1 MVKDFYHKREEETLM
16 YEIKIEN
23 CNNIAEGEL
32 VIEDGK
38 LNILY
43 GINGTGKTT
52 IAKAIEYS
60 KAPQKINELQ
70 SFFTDNPASV
80 SISPEVGK
88 ILVFNEDFVKDI
100 VFKEDEVIQNSFEVF
115 LKTSNYSQKKAQL
128 DQRLQS
134 LHNIMKQDEEIQ
146 ELQRLLSQIAGKFKR
161 NANGKLSKTGVY
173 KSVLSKSNLYN
184 IPEELDSYRPF
195 ITNTEINIPW
205 IDWKSKG
212 DVFDVGDDCPYCSE
226 TLNRPVHNQ
235 RKEVFKKTY
244 KKADSQNLK
253 DLLDLLESLKM
264 YVKLEKYDEL
274 VSYVKTDVPEDII
287 SAILE
292 KLLLE
297 LDVML
302 KRFEAIA
309 EFGNRRIV
317 LADISKLDLQINEM
331 EIPKSFFE
339 IFGGEKIENVIKR
352 INDQVLELRSEAA
365 VLKREMGALK
375 GVMQAT
381 IWASQTDINEFLKTA
396 GINYEVVIFAED
408 ETNSRTILKQCFS
421 EEKTNVTKI
430 RDHLSWGEKNAF
442 ALILFMYYAVMQ
454 KPDLIILDDPISSF
468 DTNKKFAIL
477 HRMFKNIGK
486 RDVTLEGK
494 TVLFLTHDF
503 EPITDFIVV
512 GKLGEEKAQASFICN
527 EHGIVRAHMIDPNT
541 DVKLITTECSE
552 IAQNTDINIVSRVA
566 FLRKLSELNGRN
578 KEWDL
583 VYEILSCLIHA
594 SEIRR
599 KIGNNTYIDIDPVD
613 IALGMSKIKEYISD
627 FDYDELKNNIY
638 TKEGIKGL
646 YVIETNAYLKVQL
659 FREMN
664 EILFHNEVKITQM
677 DNAWYKFIDE
687 TYHIENDY
695 LHFLDIIKFNIVPSY
710 IIDNVDKIV
719 SEI

>member
-1 MVKDFYHKREEETLM
+1 MHQ
-16 YEIKIEN
+16 IKIEN
-23 CNNIAEGEL
+23 CNNISEGEL

-60 KAPQKINELQ
+60 KDPQKIEALQ
-70 SFFTDNPASV
+70 SFFTEDPASV

-115 LKTSNYSQKKAQL
+115 LKTPNYSQKKAQL
-128 DQRLQS
+128 DQHLQS

-146 ELQRLLSQIAGKFKR
+146 ELQRLLGQIAGKFKR

-212 DVFDVGDDCPYCSE
+212 DAFDVGDGCPYCSE
-226 TLNRPVHNQ
+226 SLNRSVHNQ
-235 RKEVFKKTY
+235 RKEVFKNTY

-253 DLLDLLESLKM
+253 DLLDLLESLRI
-264 YVKLEKYDEL
+264 YVRPEKYDEL

-302 KRFEAIA
+302 NRFSAIV

-317 LADISKLDLQINEM
+317 LADISKLDQQINEM

-352 INDQVLELRSEAA
+352 INDQVFELRSEATI
-365 VLKREMGALK
+365 LKREMGALK

-381 IWASQTDINEFLKTA
+381 IRASQTDINEFLKTA
-396 GINYEVVIFAED
+396 GINYELVILAED

-421 EEKTNVTKI
+421 EEKTAVTKI

-454 KPDLIILDDPISSF
+454 DPDLIILDDPISSF

-486 RDVTLEGK
+486 RDISLEGK

-527 EHGIVRAHMIDPNT
+527 EHGIVRAHKIDPNS

-552 IAQNTDINIVSRVA
+552 IAKNTDINIVSRVA

-578 KEWDL
+578 GEWDL

-594 SEIRR
+594 SEIKR
-599 KIGNNTYIDIDPVD
+599 KVGNTTYIDIEPED
-613 IALGMSKIKEYISD
+613 IALGISKIKEYIPD

-638 TKEGIKGL
+638 TKEGIKNL
-646 YVIETNAYLKVQL
+646 YGIETNAYLKIQL

-664 EILFHNEVKITQM
+664 EILTHNEVKITQM
-677 DNAWYKFIDE
+677 DNAWYKYIDE

-695 LHFLDIIKFNIVPSY
+695 LHFLDVIKFNIVPSY
-710 IIDNVDKIV
+710 IIDNVDEIV
-719 SEI
+719 SGI

>member
-1 MVKDFYHKREEETLM
+1 M
-16 YEIKIEN
+16 YQIRIDN

-32 VIEDGK
+32 TIENGK

-52 IAKAIEYS
+52 IAKAIEFS
-60 KAPQKINELQ
+60 KESQKIEELR
-70 SFFTDNPASV
+70 SFFAENPASV

-88 ILVFNEDFVKDI
+88 ILVFNEDFVRDI

-115 LKTSNYSQKKAQL
+115 LKTPNYSQKKAQL
-128 DQRLQS
+128 DQHLQA

-146 ELQRLLSQIAGKFKR
+146 DLQRLLEQIAGKFKR
-161 NANGKLSKTGVY
+161 NSNGKLSKTGVY

-184 IPEELDSYRPF
+184 IPEELDSYRLF
-195 ITNTEINIPW
+195 ITNTDINISW

-212 DVFDVGDDCPYCSE
+212 DAYDIGDSCPYCSE
-226 TLNRPVHNQ
+226 TLNRTVHNR
-235 RKEVFKKTY
+235 RKEIFKETY
-244 KKADSQNLK
+244 KKTDSQNLK
-253 DLLDLLESLKM
+253 DLLELLESLRI
-264 YVKLEKYDEL
+264 YVKPDKYDEL
-274 VSYVKTDVPEDII
+274 ITYVKTDVPEDII

-292 KLLLE
+292 KFLLE

-302 KRFEAIA
+302 KRFATIV

-317 LADISKLDLQINEM
+317 LADISRLDQQITEM
-331 EIPKSFFE
+331 EIPENFFE
-339 IFGGEKIENVIKR
+339 ILGGEKSESITRR
-352 INDQVLELRSEAA
+352 INAQVSELRSEAA

-381 IWASQTDINEFLKTA
+381 IQASQTDINEFLKTA
-396 GINYEVVIFAED
+396 GINYELVILAED

-421 EEKTNVTKI
+421 EERTDVTKI

-454 KPDLIILDDPISSF
+454 NPDLIILDDPISSF
-468 DTNKKFAIL
+468 DTNKKYAIL

-486 RDVTLEGK
+486 RDVSLEGK

-512 GKLGEEKAQASFICN
+512 GKLGEERAQASFICN
-527 EHGIVRAHMIDPNT
+527 EHGVVRAHRIDPNS
-541 DVKLITTECSE
+541 DVKLITIECSE
-552 IAQNTDINIVSRVA
+552 IAKNTNINIVSRVA
-566 FLRKLSELNGRN
+566 FLRKLSELNGRSG
-578 KEWDL
+578 EWDL

-594 SEIRR
+594 NAIKR
-599 KIGNNTYIDIDPVD
+599 KIGTNTYIDITPEE
-613 IALGMSKIKEYISD
+613 IALGISKIREYIPD
-627 FDYDELKNNIY
+627 FDYDELKNIIY
-638 TKEGIKGL
+638 TKDGIKNL
-646 YVIETNAYLKVQL
+646 YGIETNAYLKVQL

-664 EILFHNEVKITQM
+664 EILSQNEVRITQM
-677 DNAWYKFIDE
+677 DGAWYKFIDE

-710 IIDNVDKIV
+710 IIDNVDEIV
-719 SEI
+719 CRI

>member
-1 MVKDFYHKREEETLM
+1 M
-16 YEIKIEN
+16 YQIKIKN

-32 VIEDGK
+32 VVEQGK

-52 IAKAIEYS
+52 IAKAIEFS
-60 KAPQKINELQ
+60 KEPQKIEELQ
-70 SFFTDNPASV
+70 SFFTENWASV
-80 SISPEVGK
+80 SISPEIGK
-88 ILVFNEDFVKDI
+88 ILVFNEDFVRDI

-115 LKTSNYSQKKAQL
+115 LKTPNYSQKKEQL
-128 DQRLQS
+128 DQHLQA

-146 ELQRLLSQIAGKFKR
+146 ELQRLLDQIAGKFKR

-212 DVFDVGDDCPYCSE
+212 DAFDVGDGCPYCSE
-226 TLNRPVHNQ
+226 ALNRSVHNQ

-253 DLLDLLESLKM
+253 DLLDLLESLRI
-264 YVKLEKYDEL
+264 YVKPEKYDEL

-302 KRFEAIA
+302 KRFAAIV

-317 LADISKLDLQINEM
+317 LADISKLDQQINEM

-381 IWASQTDINEFLKTA
+381 IQASQTDINEFLKTA
-396 GINYEVVIFAED
+396 GINYELVILAED

-421 EEKTNVTKI
+421 EERTDVTKI

-454 KPDLIILDDPISSF
+454 SPDLIILDDPISSF
-468 DTNKKFAIL
+468 DTNKKYAIL

-486 RDVTLEGK
+486 RDVSLEGK

-512 GKLGEEKAQASFICN
+512 GKLGEERAQASFICN
-527 EHGIVRAHMIDPNT
+527 EHGIVRAHKIDPNS
-541 DVKLITTECSE
+541 DVKLITIECSE
-552 IAQNTDINIVSRVA
+552 IAKNTDINIVSRVA

-578 KEWDL
+578 GDWDL

-594 SEIRR
+594 NEIRR
-599 KIGNNTYIDIDPVD
+599 KIGNNTYINIAPED
-613 IALGMSKIKEYISD
+613 IALGVSKIKEYIPD

-638 TKEGIKGL
+638 TKEGIKNL
-646 YVIETNAYLKVQL
+646 YDAETNAYLKVQL

-664 EILFHNEVKITQM
+664 EILTRNEVKITQM
-677 DNAWYKFIDE
+677 DGAWYKFIDE

-710 IIDNVDKIV
+710 IIDNVDEIV
-719 SEI
+719 SGI

>member
-1 MVKDFYHKREEETLM
+1 MISEEGIFM
-16 YEIKIEN
+16 YQIKIKN

-32 VIEDGK
+32 VVEQGK

-52 IAKAIEYS
+52 IAKAIEFS
-60 KAPQKINELQ
+60 KEPQKIEELQ
-70 SFFTDNPASV
+70 SFFTENWASV
-80 SISPEVGK
+80 SISPEIGK
-88 ILVFNEDFVKDI
+88 ILVFNEDFVRDI

-115 LKTSNYSQKKAQL
+115 LKTPNYSQKKEQL
-128 DQRLQS
+128 DQHLQA

-146 ELQRLLSQIAGKFKR
+146 ELQRLLDQIAGKFKR

-212 DVFDVGDDCPYCSE
+212 DAFDVGDGCPYCSE
-226 TLNRPVHNQ
+226 ALNRSVHNQ

-253 DLLDLLESLKM
+253 DLLDLLESLRI
-264 YVKLEKYDEL
+264 YVKPEKYDEL

-302 KRFEAIA
+302 KRFAAIV

-317 LADISKLDLQINEM
+317 LADISKLDQQINEM

-381 IWASQTDINEFLKTA
+381 IQASQTDINEFLKTA
-396 GINYEVVIFAED
+396 GINYELVILAED

-421 EEKTNVTKI
+421 EERTDVTKI

-454 KPDLIILDDPISSF
+454 SPDLIILDDPISSF
-468 DTNKKFAIL
+468 DTNKKYAIL

-486 RDVTLEGK
+486 RDVSLEGK

-512 GKLGEEKAQASFICN
+512 GKLGEERAQASFICN
-527 EHGIVRAHMIDPNT
+527 EHGIVRAHKIDPNS
-541 DVKLITTECSE
+541 DVKLITIECSE
-552 IAQNTDINIVSRVA
+552 IAKNTDINIVSRVA

-578 KEWDL
+578 GDWDL

-594 SEIRR
+594 NEIRR
-599 KIGNNTYIDIDPVD
+599 KIGNNTYINIAPED
-613 IALGMSKIKEYISD
+613 IALGVSKIKEYIPD

-638 TKEGIKGL
+638 TKEGIKNL
-646 YVIETNAYLKVQL
+646 YDAETNAYLKVQL

-664 EILFHNEVKITQM
+664 EILTRNEVKITQM
-677 DNAWYKFIDE
+677 DGAWYKFIDE

-710 IIDNVDKIV
+710 IIDNVDEIV
-719 SEI
+719 SGI

>member
-1 MVKDFYHKREEETLM
+1 M
-16 YEIKIEN
+16 YQIKIEN

-32 VIEDGK
+32 AIEGGK

-52 IAKAIEYS
+52 IAKAIEFS
-60 KAPQKINELQ
+60 KEPQKIEELQ
-70 SFFTDNPASV
+70 SYFTENLASV
-80 SISPEVGK
+80 SINPEIGK
-88 ILVFNEDFVKDI
+88 ILVFNEDFVRDI
-100 VFKEDEVIQNSFEVF
+100 VFKEDEVIQDSFEVF
-115 LKTSNYSQKKAQL
+115 LKTPNYSQKKAQL
-128 DQRLQS
+128 DQRLQA
-134 LHNIMKQDEEIQ
+134 LHNIMRQDEEIQ
-146 ELQRLLSQIAGKFKR
+146 ELQRLLDQIAGKFKR

-212 DVFDVGDDCPYCSE
+212 DTFDVGDGCPYCSE
-226 TLNRPVHNQ
+226 TLNRSLHNQ

-253 DLLDLLESLKM
+253 DLLDLLESLRI
-264 YVKLEKYDEL
+264 YVKPDKYDEL
-274 VSYVKTDVPEDII
+274 VSYIKTDVPEDII

-302 KRFEAIA
+302 KRFAAIV

-317 LADISKLDLQINEM
+317 IADISKLDQQINEM

-381 IWASQTDINEFLKTA
+381 IQASQTDINEFLKTA
-396 GINYEVVIFAED
+396 GINYELVILAED

-421 EEKTNVTKI
+421 EERTDVTKI

-454 KPDLIILDDPISSF
+454 SPDLIILDDPISSF
-468 DTNKKFAIL
+468 DTNKKYAIL

-486 RDVTLEGK
+486 KDVSLEGK

-527 EHGIVRAHMIDPNT
+527 EHGIVKAHRIDPNS
-541 DVKLITTECSE
+541 DVKLITMECSE
-552 IAQNTDINIVSRVA
+552 IAKNTDINIVSRVA
-566 FLRKLSELNGRN
+566 FLRKLSELNGRDGD
-578 KEWDL
+578 WDL

-594 SEIRR
+594 NEIKR
-599 KIGNNTYIDIDPVD
+599 KLGNNTYINIAPED
-613 IALGMSKIKEYISD
+613 IALGVSKIKEYIPD
-627 FDYDELKNNIY
+627 FDYDELKNTIY
-638 TKEGIKGL
+638 TKEGIKNL
-646 YVIETNAYLKVQL
+646 YDAETNAYLKVQL

-664 EILFHNEVKITQM
+664 EILTQNEVRITQM
-677 DNAWYKFIDE
+677 DGAWYKFIDE

-710 IIDNVDKIV
+710 IVDNVDKIV

>member
-1 MVKDFYHKREEETLM
+1 MIFESSKRGGNLM
-16 YEIKIEN
+16 YQIKIEN

-32 VIEDGK
+32 TIEDGK

-52 IAKAIEYS
+52 IAKAIEFS
-60 KAPQKINELQ
+60 KEPQKIEELQ
-70 SFFTDNPASV
+70 SFFTENSASV
-80 SISPEVGK
+80 SISPEIGK
-88 ILVFNEDFVKDI
+88 ILVFNEDFVRDI

-115 LKTSNYSQKKAQL
+115 LKTPNYSQKKAQL
-128 DQRLQS
+128 DQHLQA

-146 ELQRLLSQIAGKFKR
+146 ELQKLLDQIAGKFKR
-161 NANGKLSKTGVY
+161 NTNGKLSKTGVY

-184 IPEELDSYRPF
+184 IPAELDSYRPF
-195 ITNTEINIPW
+195 ITNAEINIPW

-212 DVFDVGDDCPYCSE
+212 DAFDIGDGCPYCSE
-226 TLNRPVHNQ
+226 TLNRVVHNQ

-244 KKADSQNLK
+244 KKAESQNLK
-253 DLLDLLESLKM
+253 DLLDLLENLRI
-264 YVKLEKYDEL
+264 YVKPEKYDEL
-274 VSYVKTDVPEDII
+274 VSYVKTDVPEDVI

-297 LDVML
+297 LDVLL
-302 KRFEAIA
+302 KRFAAIV
-309 EFGNRRIV
+309 EFGNRRIA
-317 LADISKLDLQINEM
+317 LADISKLDQQINEM

-339 IFGGEKIENVIKR
+339 IFGGEKTESVIKR
-352 INDQVLELRSEAA
+352 INDQVFELRSEAA

-375 GVMQAT
+375 GIMQAT
-381 IWASQTDINEFLKTA
+381 IQASQTDINEFLKTA
-396 GINYEVVIFAED
+396 GINYELVILAED

-421 EEKTNVTKI
+421 EERTDVTKI

-454 KPDLIILDDPISSF
+454 NPDLIILDDPISSF
-468 DTNKKFAIL
+468 DTNKKYAIL

-486 RDVTLEGK
+486 RDVSLEGK

-512 GKLGEEKAQASFICN
+512 GKIGEEKAQASFICN
-527 EHGIVRAHMIDPNT
+527 EHGIVKANKIDPNS
-541 DVKLITTECSE
+541 DVKLITIECSE
-552 IAQNTDINIVSRVA
+552 IAKNTEINIVSRVA

-578 KEWDL
+578 GDWDL

-594 SEIRR
+594 NEIKR
-599 KIGNNTYIDIDPVD
+599 KIGNNTYISIDPED
-613 IALGMSKIKEYISD
+613 IALGISKIKEYIPD
-627 FDYDELKNNIY
+627 FDYDKLKNNIY
-638 TKEGIKGL
+638 TKESVKNL
-646 YVIETNAYLKVQL
+646 YNAETNAYLKVQL

-664 EILFHNEVKITQM
+664 EILTHNEVRITQM
-677 DNAWYKFIDE
+677 DDAWYKFIDE

-710 IIDNVDKIV
+710 IIDNVDEIV
-719 SEI
+719 SGI

>member
-1 MVKDFYHKREEETLM
+1 MYH
-16 YEIKIEN
+16 IKIEN
-23 CNNIAEGEL
+23 CNNIVEGEL
-32 VIEDGK
+32 DIEDGK

-52 IAKAIEYS
+52 IAKAIEFS
-60 KAPQKINELQ
+60 KEPQKIEELQ
-70 SFFTDNPASV
+70 SFFTENPASV
-80 SISPEVGK
+80 SINPEIGK
-88 ILVFNEDFVKDI
+88 ILVFNEDFVRHI

-115 LKTSNYSQKKAQL
+115 LKTSKYSQKKAQL
-128 DQRLQS
+128 DQHLQA

-146 ELQRLLSQIAGKFKR
+146 ELQRLLDQIVGKFKR
-161 NANGKLSKTGVY
+161 TTNGKLSKTGVY

-212 DVFDVGDDCPYCSE
+212 DAFDVGDGCPYCSE
-226 TLNRPVHNQ
+226 TLNRTVHNQ

-244 KKADSQNLK
+244 KKSDSQNLK
-253 DLLDLLESLKM
+253 DLLDLLENLRIYIKP
-264 YVKLEKYDEL
+264 EKYDEL

-287 SAILE
+287 SALLE

-302 KRFEAIA
+302 KRFTAID
-309 EFGNRRIV
+309 EFGSRRIV
-317 LADISKLDLQINEM
+317 LADISKLDQQINEM

-339 IFGGEKIENVIKR
+339 IFGGEKIGNVIKR
-352 INDQVLELRSEAA
+352 INDQVTELRSEAA
-365 VLKREMGALK
+365 ILKTEMGALK

-381 IWASQTDINEFLKTA
+381 IQASQTDINEFLKTA
-396 GINYEVVIFAED
+396 GINYELVILAED

-421 EEKTNVTKI
+421 EERTDVTKI

-454 KPDLIILDDPISSF
+454 NPDLIILDDPISSF
-468 DTNKKFAIL
+468 DTNKKYAIL

-486 RDVTLEGK
+486 RDISLEGK
-494 TVLFLTHDF
+494 TVLLLTHDF

-527 EHGIVRAHMIDPNT
+527 EHGIVKSHKIDANS
-541 DVKLITTECSE
+541 DVKLITMECGE
-552 IAQNTDINIVSRVA
+552 IAKNTDINIVSRVA
-566 FLRKLSELNGRN
+566 FLRKLSELNGRSGD
-578 KEWDL
+578 WGL

-594 SEIRR
+594 NEIKR
-599 KIGNNTYIDIDPVD
+599 KIGNNTYIDIAPEDV
-613 IALGMSKIKEYISD
+613 ALGISKIKEYISD
-627 FDYDELKNNIY
+627 FDYNELKNNIY
-638 TKEGIKGL
+638 TKEGIKSL
-646 YVIETNAYLKVQL
+646 YAIETNAYLKVQL

-664 EILFHNEVKITQM
+664 EILSNNEVKITQM
-677 DNAWYKFIDE
+677 DSAWYKFIDE

-719 SEI
+719 SGL

>member
-1 MVKDFYHKREEETLM
+1 M
-16 YEIKIEN
+16 
-23 CNNIAEGEL
+23 
-32 VIEDGK
+32 
-38 LNILY
+38 
-43 GINGTGKTT
+43 
-52 IAKAIEYS
+52 
-60 KAPQKINELQ
+60 
-70 SFFTDNPASV
+70 
-80 SISPEVGK
+80 
-88 ILVFNEDFVKDI
+88 VFNEDFVRDI

-115 LKTSNYSQKKAQL
+115 LKTPNYSQKKAQL
-128 DQRLQS
+128 DQHLQA

-146 ELQRLLSQIAGKFKR
+146 ELQRLLGQIAGKFKR

-184 IPEELDSYRPF
+184 IPEELDSYRLF

-212 DVFDVGDDCPYCSE
+212 DAFDVGDDCPYCSE
-226 TLNRPVHNQ
+226 ALNRPVHNQ

-253 DLLDLLESLKM
+253 DLLDLLESLRI
-264 YVKLEKYDEL
+264 YVRTEKYDEL

-297 LDVML
+297 LDVLM
-302 KRFEAIA
+302 KRFEAIV

-317 LADISKLDLQINEM
+317 LADISKLDQQINEM
-331 EIPKSFFE
+331 EIPQSFFE
-339 IFGGEKIENVIKR
+339 IFGGEKIENAIKR

-381 IWASQTDINEFLKTA
+381 IQASQTDINEFLKTA
-396 GINYEVVIFAED
+396 GINYELVILAED

-421 EEKTNVTKI
+421 EERTDVTKI

-454 KPDLIILDDPISSF
+454 EPDLIILDDPISSF

-486 RDVTLEGK
+486 RDVSLEGK

-527 EHGIVRAHMIDPNT
+527 EHGTVRAHMIDSNS

-552 IAQNTDINIVSRVA
+552 IAKNTDINIVSRVA

-578 KEWDL
+578 EEWDL

-594 SEIRR
+594 SEIKR
-599 KIGNNTYIDIDPVD
+599 KIGNTTYIDIDPAD
-613 IALGMSKIKEYISD
+613 IALGISKIKEYIPD
-627 FDYDELKNNIY
+627 FDYDELKNNVY
-638 TKEGIKGL
+638 TKEGIKNL
-646 YVIETNAYLKVQL
+646 YAIETNAYLKVQL

-664 EILFHNEVKITQM
+664 EILSHNEVRITQM
-677 DNAWYKFIDE
+677 DSAWYKFIDE

-710 IIDNVDKIV
+710 IIDNVDEIV
-719 SEI
+719 SGI

>member
-1 MVKDFYHKREEETLM
+1 M
-16 YEIKIEN
+16 YQIKIEN

-32 VIEDGK
+32 TIEDGK

-52 IAKAIEYS
+52 IAKAIEFS
-60 KAPQKINELQ
+60 KEPQKIEELQ
-70 SFFTDNPASV
+70 SFFTENPASV

-88 ILVFNEDFVKDI
+88 ILVFNEDFVRDI

-115 LKTSNYSQKKAQL
+115 LKTPNYSQKKAQL
-128 DQRLQS
+128 DRHLQA

-146 ELQRLLSQIAGKFKR
+146 ELQRLLEQIAGKFKR

-212 DVFDVGDDCPYCSE
+212 DAFDVGDGCPYCSE
-226 TLNRPVHNQ
+226 TLNRSVHNQ
-235 RKEVFKKTY
+235 KKEVFKKTY

-253 DLLDLLESLKM
+253 DLLDLLESLRI
-264 YVKLEKYDEL
+264 YIKLEKYDEL

-302 KRFEAIA
+302 KRFAAIV
-309 EFGNRRIV
+309 EFGNRKIV
-317 LADISKLDLQINEM
+317 LADISKLDQQINEM
-331 EIPKSFFE
+331 EIPKNFFE

-381 IWASQTDINEFLKTA
+381 IQASQTDINEFLKTA
-396 GINYEVVIFAED
+396 GINYELVILAED
-408 ETNSRTILKQCFS
+408 ENNSRTILKQCFS
-421 EEKTNVTKI
+421 EERTDVTKI

-454 KPDLIILDDPISSF
+454 NPDLIILDDPISSF
-468 DTNKKFAIL
+468 DTNKKYAIL

-486 RDVTLEGK
+486 RDVSLEGK

-512 GKLGEEKAQASFICN
+512 GKLGEEKAQASFVCN
-527 EHGIVRAHMIDPNT
+527 EHGIVKAHKIDPNS
-541 DVKLITTECSE
+541 DVKLITIECSE
-552 IAQNTDINIVSRVA
+552 IAKNTDINIVSRVA

-578 KEWDL
+578 EDWDF

-594 SEIRR
+594 NEIKR
-599 KIGNNTYIDIDPVD
+599 KLGNNTYIDIDPGD
-613 IALGMSKIKEYISD
+613 IALGISKIKEYIPD

-638 TKEGIKGL
+638 TKEGVKNL
-646 YVIETNAYLKVQL
+646 YNAETNAYLKVQL

-664 EILFHNEVKITQM
+664 EILTHNEVRITQM
-677 DNAWYKFIDE
+677 DDAWYKFIDE

-710 IIDNVDKIV
+710 IIDNVDEIV
-719 SEI
+719 SGI

>member
-1 MVKDFYHKREEETLM
+1 MHQ
-16 YEIKIEN
+16 IKIEN

-32 VIEDGK
+32 VIENGK

-60 KAPQKINELQ
+60 KEPQKIKELQ
-70 SFFTDNPASV
+70 SFFTENPASV

-88 ILVFNEDFVKDI
+88 ILVFNEDFVRDI

-115 LKTSNYSQKKAQL
+115 LKTPNYSQKKAQL
-128 DQRLQS
+128 DQHLQA

-146 ELQRLLSQIAGKFKR
+146 ELQRLLGQIAGKFKR

-184 IPEELDSYRPF
+184 IPEELDSYRSF

-212 DVFDVGDDCPYCSE
+212 DAFDVGDDCPYCSE
-226 TLNRPVHNQ
+226 ALNRPVHNQ

-253 DLLDLLESLKM
+253 DLLDLLESLRI
-264 YVKLEKYDEL
+264 YVRTEKYDEL

-297 LDVML
+297 LDVLM
-302 KRFEAIA
+302 KRFEAIV
-309 EFGNRRIV
+309 EFGIRRIV
-317 LADISKLDLQINEM
+317 LADISKLDQQINEM
-331 EIPKSFFE
+331 EIPQSFFE
-339 IFGGEKIENVIKR
+339 IFGGEKIENAIKR

-381 IWASQTDINEFLKTA
+381 IQASQTDINEFLKTA
-396 GINYEVVIFAED
+396 GINYELVILAED

-421 EEKTNVTKI
+421 EERTDVTKI

-454 KPDLIILDDPISSF
+454 EPDLIILDDPISSF

-486 RDVTLEGK
+486 RDVSLEGK

-527 EHGIVRAHMIDPNT
+527 EHGTVRAHIIDSNS

-552 IAQNTDINIVSRVA
+552 IAKNTDINIVSRVA

-578 KEWDL
+578 EEWGL

-594 SEIRR
+594 SEIKR
-599 KIGNNTYIDIDPVD
+599 KIGNTTYIDIDPAD
-613 IALGMSKIKEYISD
+613 IALGISKIKEYIPD
-627 FDYDELKNNIY
+627 FDYDELKNNVY
-638 TKEGIKGL
+638 TKEGIKNL
-646 YVIETNAYLKVQL
+646 YAIETNAYLKVQL

-664 EILFHNEVKITQM
+664 EILSHNEVRITQM
-677 DNAWYKFIDE
+677 DSAWYKFIDE

-710 IIDNVDKIV
+710 IIDNVDEIV
-719 SEI
+719 SGI

>member
-1 MVKDFYHKREEETLM
+1 MYH
-16 YEIKIEN
+16 IKIEN
-23 CNNIAEGEL
+23 CNNIVEGEL
-32 VIEDGK
+32 DIEDGK

-52 IAKAIEYS
+52 IAKAIEFS
-60 KAPQKINELQ
+60 KEPQKIEELQ
-70 SFFTDNPASV
+70 SFFTENPASV
-80 SISPEVGK
+80 SINPEIGK
-88 ILVFNEDFVKDI
+88 ILVFNEDFVRNI

-115 LKTSNYSQKKAQL
+115 LKTSKYSQKKAQL
-128 DQRLQS
+128 DQHLQA

-146 ELQRLLSQIAGKFKR
+146 ELQRLLDQIVGKFKR
-161 NANGKLSKTGVY
+161 TTNGKLSKTGVY

-212 DVFDVGDDCPYCSE
+212 DAFDVGDGCPYCSE
-226 TLNRPVHNQ
+226 TLNRTVHNQ

-244 KKADSQNLK
+244 KKSDSQNLK
-253 DLLDLLESLKM
+253 DLLDLLENLRIYIKP
-264 YVKLEKYDEL
+264 EKYDEL

-287 SAILE
+287 SALLE

-302 KRFEAIA
+302 KRFTAID
-309 EFGNRRIV
+309 EFGSRRIV
-317 LADISKLDLQINEM
+317 LADISKLDQQINEM

-339 IFGGEKIENVIKR
+339 IFGGEKIGNVIKR
-352 INDQVLELRSEAA
+352 INDQVTELRSEAA
-365 VLKREMGALK
+365 ILKTEMGALK

-381 IWASQTDINEFLKTA
+381 IQASQTDINEFLKTA
-396 GINYEVVIFAED
+396 GINYELVILAED

-421 EEKTNVTKI
+421 EERTDVTKI

-454 KPDLIILDDPISSF
+454 NPDLIILDDPISSF
-468 DTNKKFAIL
+468 DTNKKYAIL

-486 RDVTLEGK
+486 RDISLEGK
-494 TVLFLTHDF
+494 TVLLLTHDF

-527 EHGIVRAHMIDPNT
+527 EHGIVKSHKIDANS
-541 DVKLITTECSE
+541 DVKLITMECGE
-552 IAQNTDINIVSRVA
+552 IAKNTDINIVSRVA
-566 FLRKLSELNGRN
+566 FLRKLSELNGRSGD
-578 KEWDL
+578 WGL

-594 SEIRR
+594 NEIKR
-599 KIGNNTYIDIDPVD
+599 KIGNNTYIDIAPEDV
-613 IALGMSKIKEYISD
+613 ALGISKIKEYISD
-627 FDYDELKNNIY
+627 FDYNELKNNIY
-638 TKEGIKGL
+638 TKEGIKSL
-646 YVIETNAYLKVQL
+646 YAIETNAYLKVQL

-664 EILFHNEVKITQM
+664 EILSNNEVKITQM
-677 DNAWYKFIDE
+677 DSAWYKFIDE

-710 IIDNVDKIV
+710 TIDNVDKIV
-719 SEI
+719 SGL

>member
-1 MVKDFYHKREEETLM
+1 M
-16 YEIKIEN
+16 YQIKIEN

-32 VIEDGK
+32 TIEDGK

-52 IAKAIEYS
+52 IAKAIEFS
-60 KAPQKINELQ
+60 KEPQKIEELQ
-70 SFFTDNPASV
+70 SFFTENPASV

-88 ILVFNEDFVKDI
+88 ILVFNEDFVRDI

-115 LKTSNYSQKKAQL
+115 LKTPNYSQKKAQL
-128 DQRLQS
+128 DRHLQA

-146 ELQRLLSQIAGKFKR
+146 GLQRLLEQIAGKFKR
-161 NANGKLSKTGVY
+161 NTNGKLSKTGVY

-212 DVFDVGDDCPYCSE
+212 DAFDVGDGCPYCSE
-226 TLNRPVHNQ
+226 TLNRSVHNQ

-253 DLLDLLESLKM
+253 DLLDLLESLRIYIKP
-264 YVKLEKYDEL
+264 EKYDEL

-297 LDVML
+297 LDIML
-302 KRFEAIA
+302 KRFAAIV
-309 EFGNRRIV
+309 EFGNRKIV
-317 LADISKLDLQINEM
+317 LADISKLDQQINEM
-331 EIPKSFFE
+331 EIPKNFFE

-381 IWASQTDINEFLKTA
+381 IQASQTDINEFLKTA
-396 GINYEVVIFAED
+396 GINYELVILAED
-408 ETNSRTILKQCFS
+408 ENNSRTILKQCFS
-421 EEKTNVTKI
+421 EERTDVTKI

-454 KPDLIILDDPISSF
+454 NPDLIILDDPISSF
-468 DTNKKFAIL
+468 DTNKKYAIL

-486 RDVTLEGK
+486 RDVSLEGK

-512 GKLGEEKAQASFICN
+512 GKLGEEKAQASFVCN
-527 EHGIVRAHMIDPNT
+527 EHGIVKAHKIDPNS
-541 DVKLITTECSE
+541 DVKLITIECSE
-552 IAQNTDINIVSRVA
+552 IAKNTDINIVSRVA

-578 KEWDL
+578 GDWDF

-594 SEIRR
+594 NEIKR
-599 KIGNNTYIDIDPVD
+599 KLGNNTYIDIDPGD
-613 IALGMSKIKEYISD
+613 IAMGISKIKEYIPD

-638 TKEGIKGL
+638 TKEGVKNL
-646 YVIETNAYLKVQL
+646 YNAETNAYLKVQL

-664 EILFHNEVKITQM
+664 EILTHNEVRITQM
-677 DNAWYKFIDE
+677 YGAWYKFIDE

-710 IIDNVDKIV
+710 IIDNVDEIV
-719 SEI
+719 SGI

>member
-1 MVKDFYHKREEETLM
+1 MYH
-16 YEIKIEN
+16 IKIEN
-23 CNNIAEGEL
+23 CNNIVEGEL
-32 VIEDGK
+32 EIEDGK

-52 IAKAIEYS
+52 IAKAIEFS
-60 KAPQKINELQ
+60 KEPQKIEELQ
-70 SFFTDNPASV
+70 SFFTENPASV
-80 SISPEVGK
+80 SINPEIGK
-88 ILVFNEDFVKDI
+88 ILVFNEDFVRNI

-115 LKTSNYSQKKAQL
+115 LKTSKYSQKKAQL
-128 DQRLQS
+128 DQHLQA

-146 ELQRLLSQIAGKFKR
+146 ELQRLLDQIAGKFKR
-161 NANGKLSKTGVY
+161 TTNGKLSKTGVY

-212 DVFDVGDDCPYCSE
+212 DAFDVGDGCPYCSE
-226 TLNRPVHNQ
+226 TLNRTVHNQ

-244 KKADSQNLK
+244 KKSDSQNLK
-253 DLLDLLESLKM
+253 DLLDLLENLRIYIKP
-264 YVKLEKYDEL
+264 EKYDEL

-287 SAILE
+287 SALLE

-302 KRFEAIA
+302 KRFTAIG
-309 EFGNRRIV
+309 EFGSRRIV
-317 LADISKLDLQINEM
+317 LADISKLDQQINEM

-339 IFGGEKIENVIKR
+339 IFGGEKIGNVIKR
-352 INDQVLELRSEAA
+352 INDQVTELRSEVA
-365 VLKREMGALK
+365 VLKTEMGALK

-381 IWASQTDINEFLKTA
+381 IQASQTDINEFLKTA
-396 GINYEVVIFAED
+396 GINYELVILAED

-421 EEKTNVTKI
+421 EERTDVTKI

-454 KPDLIILDDPISSF
+454 NPDLIILDDPISSF
-468 DTNKKFAIL
+468 DTNKKYAIL

-486 RDVTLEGK
+486 RDISLEGK
-494 TVLFLTHDF
+494 TVLLLTHDF

-527 EHGIVRAHMIDPNT
+527 EHGIVKSHKIDANS
-541 DVKLITTECSE
+541 DVKLITMECGE
-552 IAQNTDINIVSRVA
+552 IAKNTDINIVSRVA
-566 FLRKLSELNGRN
+566 FLRKLSELNGRSGD
-578 KEWDL
+578 WGL

-594 SEIRR
+594 NEIKR
-599 KIGNNTYIDIDPVD
+599 KIGNNTYIDIAPEDV
-613 IALGMSKIKEYISD
+613 ALGISKIKEYISD
-627 FDYDELKNNIY
+627 FDYNELKNNIY
-638 TKEGIKGL
+638 TKEGIKSL
-646 YVIETNAYLKVQL
+646 YAIETNAYLKVQL

-664 EILFHNEVKITQM
+664 EILSNNEVKITQM
-677 DNAWYKFIDE
+677 DSAWYKFIDE

-719 SEI
+719 SGL

>member
-1 MVKDFYHKREEETLM
+1 MHQ
-16 YEIKIEN
+16 IKIEN
-23 CNNIAEGEL
+23 CNNISEGEL

-60 KAPQKINELQ
+60 KDPQKIEALQ
-70 SFFTDNPASV
+70 SFFTEDPASV

-115 LKTSNYSQKKAQL
+115 LKTPNYSQKKAQL
-128 DQRLQS
+128 DQHLQS

-146 ELQRLLSQIAGKFKR
+146 ELQRLLGQIAGKFKR

-212 DVFDVGDDCPYCSE
+212 DAFDVGDGCPYCSE
-226 TLNRPVHNQ
+226 SLNRSVHNQ
-235 RKEVFKKTY
+235 RKEVFKNTY

-253 DLLDLLESLKM
+253 DLLDLLESLRI
-264 YVKLEKYDEL
+264 YVRPEKYDEL

-302 KRFEAIA
+302 KRFSAIV

-317 LADISKLDLQINEM
+317 LADISKLDQQINEM

-352 INDQVLELRSEAA
+352 INDQVFELRSEATI
-365 VLKREMGALK
+365 LKREMGALK

-381 IWASQTDINEFLKTA
+381 IRASQTDINEFLKTA
-396 GINYEVVIFAED
+396 GINYELVILAED

-421 EEKTNVTKI
+421 EEKTAVTKI

-454 KPDLIILDDPISSF
+454 DPDLIILDDPISSF

-486 RDVTLEGK
+486 RDISLEGK

-527 EHGIVRAHMIDPNT
+527 EHGIVRAHKIDPNS

-552 IAQNTDINIVSRVA
+552 IAKNTDINIVSRVA

-578 KEWDL
+578 GEWDL

-594 SEIRR
+594 SEIKR
-599 KIGNNTYIDIDPVD
+599 KVGNTTYIDIEPED
-613 IALGMSKIKEYISD
+613 IALGISKIKEYIPD

-638 TKEGIKGL
+638 TKEGIKNL
-646 YVIETNAYLKVQL
+646 YGIETNAYLKIQL

-664 EILFHNEVKITQM
+664 EILTHNEVKITQM
-677 DNAWYKFIDE
+677 DNAWYKYIDE

-710 IIDNVDKIV
+710 IIDNVDEIV
-719 SEI
+719 SGI

>member
-1 MVKDFYHKREEETLM
+1 MHQ
-16 YEIKIEN
+16 IKIEN
-23 CNNIAEGEL
+23 CNNISEGEL

-60 KAPQKINELQ
+60 KDPQKIEALQ
-70 SFFTDNPASV
+70 SFFTEDPASV

-115 LKTSNYSQKKAQL
+115 LKTPNYSQKKAQL
-128 DQRLQS
+128 DQHLQS

-146 ELQRLLSQIAGKFKR
+146 ELQRLLGQIAGKFKR

-184 IPEELDSYRPF
+184 IPEELDSYSPF

-212 DVFDVGDDCPYCSE
+212 DAFDVGDGCPYCSE
-226 TLNRPVHNQ
+226 TLNRSVHNQ
-235 RKEVFKKTY
+235 RKEVFKNTY

-253 DLLDLLESLKM
+253 DLLDLLESLRI
-264 YVKLEKYDEL
+264 YVRPEKYDEL

-302 KRFEAIA
+302 NRFSAIV

-317 LADISKLDLQINEM
+317 LADISKLDQQINEM

-352 INDQVLELRSEAA
+352 INDQVFELRSEATI
-365 VLKREMGALK
+365 LKREMGALK

-381 IWASQTDINEFLKTA
+381 IRASQTDINEFLKTA
-396 GINYEVVIFAED
+396 GINYELVILAED

-421 EEKTNVTKI
+421 EEKTDVTKI

-454 KPDLIILDDPISSF
+454 DPDLIILDDPISSF

-486 RDVTLEGK
+486 RDISLEGK

-527 EHGIVRAHMIDPNT
+527 EHGIVRAHKIDPNS

-552 IAQNTDINIVSRVA
+552 IAKNTDINIVSRVA

-578 KEWDL
+578 GEWDL

-594 SEIRR
+594 SEIKR
-599 KIGNNTYIDIDPVD
+599 KVGNTTYIDIDPED
-613 IALGMSKIKEYISD
+613 IALGISKIKEYIPD
-627 FDYDELKNNIY
+627 FDYDELRNNIY
-638 TKEGIKGL
+638 TKEGIKNL
-646 YVIETNAYLKVQL
+646 YGIETNAYLKIQL

-664 EILFHNEVKITQM
+664 EILTHNEVKITQM
-677 DNAWYKFIDE
+677 DNAWYKYIDE

-710 IIDNVDKIV
+710 IIDNVDEIV
-719 SEI
+719 SGI

>member
-1 MVKDFYHKREEETLM
+1 MHQ
-16 YEIKIEN
+16 IKIKN
-23 CNNIAEGEL
+23 CNNISEGEL

-60 KAPQKINELQ
+60 KDPQKIEALQ
-70 SFFTDNPASV
+70 SFFTEDPASV

-88 ILVFNEDFVKDI
+88 ILVFNEDFVRDI

-115 LKTSNYSQKKAQL
+115 LKTPNYSQKKAQL
-128 DQRLQS
+128 DQHLQS

-146 ELQRLLSQIAGKFKR
+146 ELQRLLGQIAGIFKH

-212 DVFDVGDDCPYCSE
+212 DAFDVGDGCPYCSE
-226 TLNRPVHNQ
+226 TLNRSVHNQ
-235 RKEVFKKTY
+235 RKEVFKDTY

-253 DLLDLLESLKM
+253 DLLDLLESLRI
-264 YVKLEKYDEL
+264 YVRPEKYDEL

-302 KRFEAIA
+302 NRFSAIV

-317 LADISKLDLQINEM
+317 LADISKLDQQINEM
-331 EIPKSFFE
+331 EIPKNFFE
-339 IFGGEKIENVIKR
+339 IFGGEKIENIIKR
-352 INDQVLELRSEAA
+352 INDQVFELRSEATI
-365 VLKREMGALK
+365 LKREMGALK

-381 IWASQTDINEFLKTA
+381 IRASQTDINEFLKTA
-396 GINYEVVIFAED
+396 GINYELVILVED

-421 EEKTNVTKI
+421 EEKTDVTKI

-454 KPDLIILDDPISSF
+454 DPDLIILDDPISSF

-486 RDVTLEGK
+486 RDISLEGK

-512 GKLGEEKAQASFICN
+512 GKLGEEKAEASFICN
-527 EHGIVRAHMIDPNT
+527 EHGIVRAHKIEPNS

-552 IAQNTDINIVSRVA
+552 IAKNTDINIVSRVA

-578 KEWDL
+578 GEWNL
-583 VYEILSCLIHA
+583 VYEILSSLIHA
-594 SEIRR
+594 SEIKR
-599 KIGNNTYIDIDPVD
+599 KVGNTTYIDIDPED
-613 IALGMSKIKEYISD
+613 IALGISKIKEYIPD

-638 TKEGIKGL
+638 TKEGIKNL
-646 YVIETNAYLKVQL
+646 YGIETNAYLKIQL

-664 EILFHNEVKITQM
+664 EILTRNEVKITQM
-677 DNAWYKFIDE
+677 DNAWYKYIDE

-710 IIDNVDKIV
+710 IIDNVDEIV
-719 SEI
+719 SGI

>member
-1 MVKDFYHKREEETLM
+1 M
-16 YEIKIEN
+16 YQIKIKN

-32 VIEDGK
+32 VVEQGK

-52 IAKAIEYS
+52 IAKAIEFS
-60 KAPQKINELQ
+60 KEPQKIEELQ
-70 SFFTDNPASV
+70 SFFTENSASV
-80 SISPEVGK
+80 SISPEIGK
-88 ILVFNEDFVKDI
+88 ILVFNEDFVRDI

-115 LKTSNYSQKKAQL
+115 LKTPNYSQKKEQL
-128 DQRLQS
+128 DQHLQA

-146 ELQRLLSQIAGKFKR
+146 ELQRLLDQIAGKFKR

-212 DVFDVGDDCPYCSE
+212 DAFDVGDGCPYCSE
-226 TLNRPVHNQ
+226 ALNRSVHNQ

-253 DLLDLLESLKM
+253 DLLDLLESLRI
-264 YVKLEKYDEL
+264 YVKPEKYDEL

-302 KRFEAIA
+302 KRFAAIV

-317 LADISKLDLQINEM
+317 LADISKLDQQINEM

-381 IWASQTDINEFLKTA
+381 IQASQTDINEFLKTA
-396 GINYEVVIFAED
+396 GINYELVILAED

-421 EEKTNVTKI
+421 EERTDVTKI

-454 KPDLIILDDPISSF
+454 SPDLIILDDPISSF
-468 DTNKKFAIL
+468 DTNKKYAIL

-486 RDVTLEGK
+486 RDVSLEGK

-512 GKLGEEKAQASFICN
+512 GKLGEERAQASFICN
-527 EHGIVRAHMIDPNT
+527 EHGIVRAHKIDPNS
-541 DVKLITTECSE
+541 DVKLITIECSE
-552 IAQNTDINIVSRVA
+552 IAKNTDINIVSRVA

-578 KEWDL
+578 GDWDL

-594 SEIRR
+594 NEIRR
-599 KIGNNTYIDIDPVD
+599 KIGNNTYINIAPED
-613 IALGMSKIKEYISD
+613 IALGESKIKEYIPD

-638 TKEGIKGL
+638 TKEGIKNL
-646 YVIETNAYLKVQL
+646 YDAETNAYLKVQL

-664 EILFHNEVKITQM
+664 EILTRNEVKITQM
-677 DNAWYKFIDE
+677 DGAWYKFIDE

-710 IIDNVDKIV
+710 IIDNVDEIV
-719 SEI
+719 SGI

>member
-1 MVKDFYHKREEETLM
+1 MHQ
-16 YEIKIEN
+16 IKIEN
-23 CNNIAEGEL
+23 CNNISEGEL

-60 KAPQKINELQ
+60 KDPQKIEALQ
-70 SFFTDNPASV
+70 SFFTEDPASV

-115 LKTSNYSQKKAQL
+115 LKTPNYSQKKAQL
-128 DQRLQS
+128 DQHLQS

-146 ELQRLLSQIAGKFKR
+146 ELQRLLGQIAGKFKR

-184 IPEELDSYRPF
+184 IPEELDSYSPF

-212 DVFDVGDDCPYCSE
+212 DAFDVGDGCPYCSE
-226 TLNRPVHNQ
+226 TLNRSVHNQ
-235 RKEVFKKTY
+235 RKEVFKNTY

-253 DLLDLLESLKM
+253 DLLDLLESLRI
-264 YVKLEKYDEL
+264 YVRPEKYDEL

-302 KRFEAIA
+302 NRFSAIV

-317 LADISKLDLQINEM
+317 LADISKLDQQINEM

-352 INDQVLELRSEAA
+352 INDQVFELRSEATI
-365 VLKREMGALK
+365 LKREMGALK

-381 IWASQTDINEFLKTA
+381 IRASQTDINEFLKTA
-396 GINYEVVIFAED
+396 GINYELVILAED
-408 ETNSRTILKQCFS
+408 ETNSRTILKQYFS
-421 EEKTNVTKI
+421 EEKTDVTKI

-454 KPDLIILDDPISSF
+454 DPDLIILDDPISSF

-486 RDVTLEGK
+486 RDISLEGK

-527 EHGIVRAHMIDPNT
+527 EHGIVRAHKIDPNS

-552 IAQNTDINIVSRVA
+552 IAKNTDINIVSRVA

-578 KEWDL
+578 GEWDL

-594 SEIRR
+594 SEIKR
-599 KIGNNTYIDIDPVD
+599 KVGNTTYIDIDPED
-613 IALGMSKIKEYISD
+613 IALGISKIKEYIPD
-627 FDYDELKNNIY
+627 FDYDELRNNIY
-638 TKEGIKGL
+638 TKEGIKNL
-646 YVIETNAYLKVQL
+646 YGIETNAYLKIQL

-664 EILFHNEVKITQM
+664 EILTHNEVKITQM
-677 DNAWYKFIDE
+677 DNAWYKYIDE

-710 IIDNVDKIV
+710 IIDNVDEIV
-719 SEI
+719 SGI

>member
-1 MVKDFYHKREEETLM
+1 M
-16 YEIKIEN
+16 YQIKIEN

-32 VIEDGK
+32 AIEDGK

-52 IAKAIEYS
+52 IAKAIEFS
-60 KAPQKINELQ
+60 KEPQKIEELQ
-70 SFFTDNPASV
+70 SYFTESPASV
-80 SISPEVGK
+80 SINPEIGK
-88 ILVFNEDFVKDI
+88 ILVFNEDFVRDI
-100 VFKEDEVIQNSFEVF
+100 VFKEDEVIQDSFEVF
-115 LKTSNYSQKKAQL
+115 LKTPNYSQKKAQL
-128 DQRLQS
+128 DQRLQAI
-134 LHNIMKQDEEIQ
+134 HNIMRQDEEIQ
-146 ELQRLLSQIAGKFKR
+146 ELQRLLDQIAGKFKR

-212 DVFDVGDDCPYCSE
+212 DTFDVGDGCPYCSE
-226 TLNRPVHNQ
+226 TLNRSLHNQ

-253 DLLDLLESLKM
+253 DLLDLLESLRI
-264 YVKLEKYDEL
+264 YVKPDKYDEL

-302 KRFEAIA
+302 KRFAAIV

-317 LADISKLDLQINEM
+317 IADISKLDQQINEM

-381 IWASQTDINEFLKTA
+381 IQASQTDINEFLKTA
-396 GINYEVVIFAED
+396 GINYELVILAED

-421 EEKTNVTKI
+421 EERTDVTKI

-454 KPDLIILDDPISSF
+454 SPDLIILDDPISSF
-468 DTNKKFAIL
+468 DTNKKYAIL

-486 RDVTLEGK
+486 KDVSLEGK

-527 EHGIVRAHMIDPNT
+527 EHGIVKAHRIEPNS
-541 DVKLITTECSE
+541 DVKLITMECSE
-552 IAQNTDINIVSRVA
+552 IGRASCRERVSA
-566 FLRKLSELNGRN
+566 
-578 KEWDL
+578 
-583 VYEILSCLIHA
+583 
-594 SEIRR
+594 
-599 KIGNNTYIDIDPVD
+599 
-613 IALGMSKIKEYISD
+613 
-627 FDYDELKNNIY
+627 
-638 TKEGIKGL
+638 
-646 YVIETNAYLKVQL
+646 
-659 FREMN
+659 
-664 EILFHNEVKITQM
+664 
-677 DNAWYKFIDE
+677 
-687 TYHIENDY
+687 
-695 LHFLDIIKFNIVPSY
+695 
-710 IIDNVDKIV
+710 
-719 SEI
+719 

>member
-1 MVKDFYHKREEETLM
+1 MYH
-16 YEIKIEN
+16 IKIEN
-23 CNNIAEGEL
+23 CNNIVEGEL
-32 VIEDGK
+32 DIEDGK

-52 IAKAIEYS
+52 IAKAIEFS
-60 KAPQKINELQ
+60 KEPQKIEELQ
-70 SFFTDNPASV
+70 SFFTENPASV
-80 SISPEVGK
+80 SINPEIGK
-88 ILVFNEDFVKDI
+88 ILVFNEDFVRNI

-115 LKTSNYSQKKAQL
+115 LKTSKYSQKKAQL
-128 DQRLQS
+128 DQHLQA

-146 ELQRLLSQIAGKFKR
+146 ELQRLLDQIAGKFKR
-161 NANGKLSKTGVY
+161 TTNGKLSKTGVY

-212 DVFDVGDDCPYCSE
+212 DAFDVGDGCPYCSE
-226 TLNRPVHNQ
+226 TLNRTVHNQ

-244 KKADSQNLK
+244 KKSDSQNLK
-253 DLLDLLESLKM
+253 DLLDLLENLRIYIKP
-264 YVKLEKYDEL
+264 EKYDEL

-287 SAILE
+287 SALLE

-302 KRFEAIA
+302 KRFTAIG
-309 EFGNRRIV
+309 EFGSRRIV
-317 LADISKLDLQINEM
+317 LADISKLDQQINEM

-339 IFGGEKIENVIKR
+339 IFGGEKIGNVIKR
-352 INDQVLELRSEAA
+352 INDQVTELRSEVA
-365 VLKREMGALK
+365 VLKTEMGALK

-381 IWASQTDINEFLKTA
+381 IQASQTDINEFLKTA
-396 GINYEVVIFAED
+396 GINYELVILAED

-421 EEKTNVTKI
+421 EERTDVTKI

-454 KPDLIILDDPISSF
+454 NPDLIILDDPISSF
-468 DTNKKFAIL
+468 DTNKKYAIL

-486 RDVTLEGK
+486 RDISLEGK
-494 TVLFLTHDF
+494 TVLLLTHDF

-527 EHGIVRAHMIDPNT
+527 EHGIVKSHKIDANS
-541 DVKLITTECSE
+541 DVKLITMECGE
-552 IAQNTDINIVSRVA
+552 IAKNTDINIVSRVA
-566 FLRKLSELNGRN
+566 FLRKLSELNGRSGD
-578 KEWDL
+578 WGL

-594 SEIRR
+594 NEIKR
-599 KIGNNTYIDIDPVD
+599 KIGNNTYIDIAPEDV
-613 IALGMSKIKEYISD
+613 ALGISKIKEYISD
-627 FDYDELKNNIY
+627 FDYNELKNNIY
-638 TKEGIKGL
+638 TKEGIKSL
-646 YVIETNAYLKVQL
+646 YAIETNAYLKVQL

-664 EILFHNEVKITQM
+664 EILSNNEVKITQM
-677 DNAWYKFIDE
+677 DSAWYKFIDE

-719 SEI
+719 SGL

>member
-1 MVKDFYHKREEETLM
+1 M
-16 YEIKIEN
+16 YQIKIEN

-32 VIEDGK
+32 AIEDGK

-52 IAKAIEYS
+52 IAKAIEFS
-60 KAPQKINELQ
+60 KEPQKIEELQ
-70 SFFTDNPASV
+70 SYFTENLASV
-80 SISPEVGK
+80 SINPEIGK
-88 ILVFNEDFVKDI
+88 ILVFNEDFVRDI
-100 VFKEDEVIQNSFEVF
+100 VFKEDEVIQDSFEVF
-115 LKTSNYSQKKAQL
+115 LKTPNYSQKKAHL
-128 DQRLQS
+128 DQRLQA
-134 LHNIMKQDEEIQ
+134 LHNIMRQDEEIQ
-146 ELQRLLSQIAGKFKR
+146 ELQRLLDQIAGKFKR

-205 IDWKSKG
+205 IDWKTKG
-212 DVFDVGDDCPYCSE
+212 DTFDVGDGCPYCSE
-226 TLNRPVHNQ
+226 TLNRSLHNQ

-253 DLLDLLESLKM
+253 DLLDLLESLRI
-264 YVKLEKYDEL
+264 YVKPDKYDEL

-302 KRFEAIA
+302 KRFAAIV

-317 LADISKLDLQINEM
+317 IADISKLDQQINEM

-365 VLKREMGALK
+365 VLKREMGELK

-381 IWASQTDINEFLKTA
+381 IQASQTDINEFLKTA
-396 GINYEVVIFAED
+396 GINYELVILAED

-421 EEKTNVTKI
+421 EERTDVTKI

-454 KPDLIILDDPISSF
+454 SSDLIILDDPISSF
-468 DTNKKFAIL
+468 DTNKKYAIL

-486 RDVTLEGK
+486 KDVSLEGK

-527 EHGIVRAHMIDPNT
+527 EHGIVKAHRIDPNS
-541 DVKLITTECSE
+541 DVKLITMECSE
-552 IAQNTDINIVSRVA
+552 IAKNTDINIVSRVA
-566 FLRKLSELNGRN
+566 FLRKLSELNGRDGD
-578 KEWDL
+578 WDL

-594 SEIRR
+594 NEIKR
-599 KIGNNTYIDIDPVD
+599 KLGNNTYINIAPED
-613 IALGMSKIKEYISD
+613 IALGVSKIKEYIPD
-627 FDYDELKNNIY
+627 FDYDELKNTIY
-638 TKEGIKGL
+638 TKEGIKNL
-646 YVIETNAYLKVQL
+646 YDAETNAYLKVQL

-664 EILFHNEVKITQM
+664 EILTQNEVRITQM
-677 DNAWYKFIDE
+677 DGAWYKFIDE

-710 IIDNVDKIV
+710 IVDKVDKIV

>member
-1 MVKDFYHKREEETLM
+1 M
-16 YEIKIEN
+16 YQIKIEN
-23 CNNIAEGEL
+23 CNNIAEGKL
-32 VIEDGK
+32 TIEEGK

-52 IAKAIEYS
+52 IAKAIKFS
-60 KAPQKINELQ
+60 KEPQKIEELQ
-70 SFFTDNPASV
+70 SFFTENPASV

-88 ILVFNEDFVKDI
+88 ILVFNEDFVRDI

-115 LKTSNYSQKKAQL
+115 LKTPNYSQKKAQL
-128 DQRLQS
+128 DQHLQS

-146 ELQRLLSQIAGKFKR
+146 ELQRLLEQIAGKFKR
-161 NANGKLSKTGVY
+161 NTNGKLSKTGVY

-212 DVFDVGDDCPYCSE
+212 DAFDIGDGCPYCSE
-226 TLNRPVHNQ
+226 TLNRSVHNQ

-253 DLLDLLESLKM
+253 DLLDLLENLRV
-264 YVKLEKYDEL
+264 YVKPEKYDEL

-302 KRFEAIA
+302 KRFAAID

-317 LADISKLDLQINEM
+317 LADISKLDQQINEM

-381 IWASQTDINEFLKTA
+381 IQASQMDINEFLKTA
-396 GINYEVVIFAED
+396 GINYELEILAED

-421 EEKTNVTKI
+421 EERTDVTKI

-454 KPDLIILDDPISSF
+454 NPDLIILDDPISSF
-468 DTNKKFAIL
+468 DTNKKYAIL

-486 RDVTLEGK
+486 RDVSLEGK
-494 TVLFLTHDF
+494 TVLLLTHDF

-527 EHGIVRAHMIDPNT
+527 EHGSVKAHKIDPNS
-541 DVKLITTECSE
+541 DVKLITIECSE
-552 IAQNTDINIVSRVA
+552 IAKNTDINIVSRVA

-578 KEWDL
+578 GDWDL

-594 SEIRR
+594 NEIKR
-599 KIGNNTYIDIDPVD
+599 KLGNSTYIDIDPED
-613 IALGMSKIKEYISD
+613 IAIGMSKIKEYIPD

-638 TKEGIKGL
+638 TKEGIKTL
-646 YVIETNAYLKVQL
+646 YDTETNAYLKVQL

-664 EILFHNEVKITQM
+664 EILTHNEVRITQM
-677 DNAWYKFIDE
+677 DGAWYKFIDE

-710 IIDNVDKIV
+710 IVDNVDKII

>member
-1 MVKDFYHKREEETLM
+1 M
-16 YEIKIEN
+16 YQIKIEN

-32 VIEDGK
+32 AIDEGK

-52 IAKAIEYS
+52 IAKAIEFS
-60 KAPQKINELQ
+60 KEAQKIEELQ
-70 SFFTDNPASV
+70 SFFTENPASV
-80 SISPEVGK
+80 SVSPEVGK
-88 ILVFNEDFVKDI
+88 ILVFNEDFVRDI

-115 LKTSNYSQKKAQL
+115 LKTPNYSQKKAQL
-128 DQRLQS
+128 DQHLQA
-134 LHNIMKQDEEIQ
+134 LHNIMKQDEAIQ
-146 ELQRLLSQIAGKFKR
+146 ELQRLLGQIAGKFKR

-212 DVFDVGDDCPYCSE
+212 DVYDIGDGCPYCSE
-226 TLNRPVHNQ
+226 TLNRSVHDQ

-244 KKADSQNLK
+244 KKTDSQNLK
-253 DLLDLLESLKM
+253 DLLELLENLKI
-264 YVKLEKYDEL
+264 YIKPEKYDEL

-302 KRFEAIA
+302 NRFDAIV
-309 EFGNRRIV
+309 EFGSRRIV
-317 LADISKLDLQINEM
+317 LADISKLDQQINEM
-331 EIPKSFFE
+331 EIPENFFE
-339 IFGGEKIENVIKR
+339 IFGGEKSENVIKR
-352 INDQVLELRSEAA
+352 INNQVLELRSEAA

-381 IWASQTDINEFLKTA
+381 IQASQTDINEFLKTA
-396 GINYEVVIFAED
+396 GINYELVILAED

-421 EEKTNVTKI
+421 EERTDVTKI
-430 RDHLSWGEKNAF
+430 REHLSWGEKNAF

-454 KPDLIILDDPISSF
+454 NPDLIILDDPISSF

-486 RDVTLEGK
+486 RDVSLEGK

-527 EHGIVRAHMIDPNT
+527 EHGIVRAHKIDPNS
-541 DVKLITTECSE
+541 DVKLITVECSE
-552 IAQNTDINIVSRVA
+552 IAKNADINIVSRVA
-566 FLRKLSELNGRN
+566 FLRKLSELNGRVE
-578 KEWDL
+578 EWDL

-594 SEIRR
+594 SEIKR
-599 KIGNNTYIDIDPVD
+599 KIGNTTYIDIDPED
-613 IALGMSKIKEYISD
+613 IALGISKIKEYIPD

-638 TKEGIKGL
+638 TKEGVKNL
-646 YVIETNAYLKVQL
+646 YGIETNAYLKVQL

-664 EILFHNEVKITQM
+664 EILTHSEVRITQM
-677 DNAWYKFIDE
+677 DSAWYKFIDE

-710 IIDNVDKIV
+710 IVDNVNKII

>member
-1 MVKDFYHKREEETLM
+1 M
-16 YEIKIEN
+16 YQIKIEN

-32 VIEDGK
+32 AIEDGK

-52 IAKAIEYS
+52 IAKAIEFS
-60 KAPQKINELQ
+60 KEPQKIEELQ
-70 SFFTDNPASV
+70 SYFTENLASV
-80 SISPEVGK
+80 SINPEIGK
-88 ILVFNEDFVKDI
+88 ILVFNEDFVRDI
-100 VFKEDEVIQNSFEVF
+100 VFKEDEVIQDSFEVF
-115 LKTSNYSQKKAQL
+115 LKTPNYSQKKAQL
-128 DQRLQS
+128 DQRLQA
-134 LHNIMKQDEEIQ
+134 LHNIMRQDEEIQ
-146 ELQRLLSQIAGKFKR
+146 ELQRLLDQIAGKFKR
-161 NANGKLSKTGVY
+161 NANGKLSRTGVY

-195 ITNTEINIPW
+195 ITNTEINIQW

-212 DVFDVGDDCPYCSE
+212 DPFDVGDGCPYCSE
-226 TLNRPVHNQ
+226 TLNRSLHNQ
-235 RKEVFKKTY
+235 RKEVFKNTY

-253 DLLDLLESLKM
+253 DLLDLLESLRI
-264 YVKLEKYDEL
+264 YVKPDKYDEL

-287 SAILE
+287 SAIFE

-302 KRFEAIA
+302 KRFAAIV

-317 LADISKLDLQINEM
+317 IADISKLDQQINEM

-365 VLKREMGALK
+365 VLKREMGELK

-381 IWASQTDINEFLKTA
+381 IQASQTDINEFLKTA
-396 GINYEVVIFAED
+396 GINYELVILAED

-421 EEKTNVTKI
+421 EERTDVTKI

-454 KPDLIILDDPISSF
+454 SPDLIILDDPISSF
-468 DTNKKFAIL
+468 DTNKKYAIL

-486 RDVTLEGK
+486 KDVSLEGK

-527 EHGIVRAHMIDPNT
+527 EHGIVKAHRIDPNS
-541 DVKLITTECSE
+541 DVKLITMECSE
-552 IAQNTDINIVSRVA
+552 IAKNTDINIVSRVA
-566 FLRKLSELNGRN
+566 FLRKLSELNGRDGD
-578 KEWDL
+578 WDL

-594 SEIRR
+594 NEIKR
-599 KIGNNTYIDIDPVD
+599 KLGNNTYINIASED
-613 IALGMSKIKEYISD
+613 IALGVSKIKEYIPD
-627 FDYDELKNNIY
+627 FDYDELKNTIY
-638 TKEGIKGL
+638 TKEGIKNL
-646 YVIETNAYLKVQL
+646 YDAETNAYLKVQL

-664 EILFHNEVKITQM
+664 EILTQNEVRITQM
-677 DNAWYKFIDE
+677 DGAWYKFIDE

-719 SEI
+719 SGI